1 MVMPAGCRPA
11 PRSWR
16 APRFALILKQLAGN
30 EAPHNPDRGRLSG
43 AEAFVCGLGGDQ
55 VCKALQGGDNML
67 NPTRRQTLALGAS
80 GLIAGL
86 IGPHGAARAAGD
98 TLTIA
103 YNVNLP
109 SFDPTVGPSAV
120 NPTIQAIY
128 RSVFDQYIG
137 QTPQLTFEPGL
148 LTAWGWTDDKSKIWM
163 DVRPGVTWHDGSP
176 FTPADIVW

>member
-1 MVMPAGCRPA
+1 MSIRT
-11 PRSWR
+11 
-16 APRFALILKQLAGN
+16 FA
-30 EAPHNPDRGRLSG
+30 
-43 AEAFVCGLGGDQ
+43 
-55 VCKALQGGDNML
+55 
-67 NPTRRQTLALGAS
+67 PTRRQTLALGAG

-86 IGPHGAARAAGD
+86 IGPQGRARAASD

-137 QTPQLTFEPGL
+137 QKPNLAFEPGL
-148 LTAWGWTDDKSKIWM
+148 LTAWGWNDDKTQ
-163 DVRPGVTWHDGSP
+163 DLDGR
-176 FTPADIVW
+176 ARRRHLA